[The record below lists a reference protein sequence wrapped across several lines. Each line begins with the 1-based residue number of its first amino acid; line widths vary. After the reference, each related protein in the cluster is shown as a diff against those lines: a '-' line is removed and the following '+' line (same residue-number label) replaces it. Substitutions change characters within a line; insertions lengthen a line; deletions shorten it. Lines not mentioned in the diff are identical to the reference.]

1 MGKDNEYLSVDFLE
15 EQQIYEMIVYLPVND
30 LKLNDGTTVNDIL
43 QDVSKLQALS
53 DSEQDI
59 LKGIQSII
67 NNNKDLGNCTI
78 GDMSWND
85 NNGDGKPDHPANG
98 MQACTFTNPKTGDT
112 FVTFRGTPA
121 GSWVDNAKM
130 LLGILKHCRSA
141 KDLNGNEWRY
151 TSPMQAEAV
160 GYMNS
165 LIEQYGND
173 WLADEQKRYLIGHS
187 KGGSQVQLIMMM
199 YSDYFDAGL
208 SMDGQGI
215 SKELYEEMVRNLGEK
230 KIQQAL
236 AKLYGLNGSNDYVHR
251 LGLQL
256 ILPENTRWFVEYQ
269 YGTSIEGN
277 HFGHAFVNIE
287 TGELAAFAEGP
298 GPLANFM
305 GKASEIAMDLPPKE
319 REAVFMTLMLFLQ
332 LLYAQELPVNPL
344 DERWLSLYANLD
356 DGSMQAFGIILSLLV
371 ETEEGAALIEYLR
384 EEGVVDG
391 LEDFKG
397 ELTEWYKS
405 QPLDIKARLAQGVAC
420 VLVMVVT
427 LLSAISKTMD
437 MAGNLQFI
445 VDSANL
451 FAELG
456 TALVKAY
463 IRMVQEVIAGF
474 LRGCTL
480 LGKTVAKGIKAMGQ
494 WFAGEQT
501 AESGKIGIHY
511 ENVKIVAEMIT
522 QANQLYYQAVYV
534 KLQNTLDT
542 LHSMKYWRVDVVPLM
557 LCMDSMEQSNRKV
570 FEYRNYLEL
579 HAGDQ
584 QKLEREFM
592 EKLGKNK

>member
-1 MGKDNEYLSVDFLE
+1 
-15 EQQIYEMIVYLPVND
+15 
-30 LKLNDGTTVNDIL
+30 
-43 QDVSKLQALS
+43 
-53 DSEQDI
+53 
-59 LKGIQSII
+59 
-67 NNNKDLGNCTI
+67 
-78 GDMSWND
+78 
-85 NNGDGKPDHPANG
+85 
-98 MQACTFTNPKTGDT
+98 
-112 FVTFRGTPA
+112 
-121 GSWVDNAKM
+121 
-130 LLGILKHCRSA
+130 
-141 KDLNGNEWRY
+141 
-151 TSPMQAEAV
+151 MQAEAV

-165 LIEQYGND
+165 LIEKYGND

-251 LGLQL
+251 LGL
-256 ILPENTRWFVEYQ
+256 
-269 YGTSIEGN
+269 
-277 HFGHAFVNIE
+277 H
-287 TGELAAFAEGP
+287 GELAAFTEGP

-405 QPLDIKARLAQGVAC
+405 QPLVIKARLAQGVAC

-534 KLQNTLDT
+534 KLQNALDT

-557 LCMDSMEQSNRKV
+557 LCMDSMEQSNRKL